1 MTSKLQERAIEA
13 AAVFVERRRYDVFD
27 KAWSPE
33 EGISIDL
40 VTRDGDD
47 VVLTD
52 VAACEGIDKGL
63 PEEDPAGSRQCM
75 EIAAARWLRNAPTTS
90 ETSSSGV
97 FATIKLDTS
106 VHFYATTDKCPP
118 PFLAN
123 WRTRAVRQPPRQE
136 RLSSYYGPRARYLL
150 RMTRKVKRSRRRMI
164 LSIRLPPA
172 L

>member
-27 KAWSPE
+27 KVWSPE

-75 EIAAARWLRNAPTTS
+75 EIAAARWLAECSDDFGNVVIRC
-90 ETSSSGV
+90 
-97 FATIKLDTS
+97 IR
-106 VHFYATTDKCPP
+106 YDK
-118 PFLAN
+118 
-123 WRTRAVRQPPRQE
+123 TRHKC
-136 RLSSYYGPRARYLL
+136 SLL
-150 RMTRKVKRSRRRMI
+150 RYH
-164 LSIRLPPA
+164 
-172 L
+172 

>member
-63 PEEDPAGSRQCM
+63 PEEDPAGSQ
-75 EIAAARWLRNAPTTS
+75 NAPTTS